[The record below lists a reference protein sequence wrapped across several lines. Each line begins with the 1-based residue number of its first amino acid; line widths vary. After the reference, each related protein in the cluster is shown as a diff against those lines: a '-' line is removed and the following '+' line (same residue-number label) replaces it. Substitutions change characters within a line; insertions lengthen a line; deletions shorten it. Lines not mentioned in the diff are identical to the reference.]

1 MYFHVKLDSHAIIL
15 AEGLSAESYLD
26 TGNRNFFVNGGA
38 PQVLH
43 PDMSGDSDNLTREAA
58 SCAPFVW
65 QDEAV
70 RPAWVKLAARAA
82 ELGAPAPAVDTTVD
96 PELAV
101 MVNHKTLRPIS
112 VHGNRYQFVLPS
124 RATRIRLTSRA
135 APANGAKPW
144 VEDRRSLGVYVES
157 IRLRHSTDVVD
168 LPMDHPGLSDGWWAV
183 ERNGQD
189 QRPGLRRCTNRVT
202 EIVCTCDPGDRGE
215 QFGSLLCLGEPQA
228 EAA

>member
-1 MYFHVKLDSHAIIL
+1 
-15 AEGLSAESYLD
+15 
-26 TGNRNFFVNGGA
+26 
-38 PQVLH
+38 
-43 PDMSGDSDNLTREAA
+43 
-58 SCAPFVW
+58 VW

-101 MVNHKTLRPIS
+101 MVDGKTLRPIS
-112 VHGNRYQFVLPS
+112 VRGNRYQFVLPS
-124 RATRIRLTSRA
+124 RATCIRLTSRA

-189 QRPGLRRCTNRVT
+189 QRRWTSGDAQIVLPKLSAPAIL
-202 EIVCTCDPGDRGE
+202 EIVASNSGL
-215 QFGSLLCLGEPQA
+215 SYVLGEPQA